1 MKVKNIET
9 QTRPLFCK
17 KNPIMK
23 GPGPIPNK
31 WGRKHCTSTMR
42 KVDEDKLLV
51 FFVGGLYR
59 DQLLGL
65 GCACHAHGRVD
76 GLDMDLVGHHARAP
90 STAGGIYNTRTH
102 EIEIKMKSQQNSAGI
117 YNTRTD
123 GMEIK
128 MKVKRTHS
136 GETQKTLISNNSSSL
151 KLHYDQVRKIH
162 LSTRVP
168 NWLKIHSWYLW

>member
-1 MKVKNIET
+1 M
-9 QTRPLFCK
+9 
-17 KNPIMK
+17 
-23 GPGPIPNK
+23 
-31 WGRKHCTSTMR
+31 S

-65 GCACHAHGRVD
+65 GCACHAHGRAD

-90 STAGGIYNTRTH
+90 STAGDIYNTRTH
-102 EIEIKMKSQQNSAGI
+102 DIEIEMKSQQNSAGM

-123 GMEIK
+123 KMEIK

-136 GETQKTLISNNSSSL
+136 EEIQKMLISNNSSSL
-151 KLHYDQVRKIH
+151 KLHYDHVTKIH

-168 NWLKIHSWYLW
+168 N